1 MSGTSAT
8 CTRSTSVNSTTHAA
22 QMAQY
27 QYSWASMY
35 RKVVSIMW
43 PTAAVA

>member
-27 QYSWASMY
+27 QYSWASM
-35 RKVVSIMW
+35 
-43 PTAAVA
+43 